1 MGEENKQIA
10 TTATQDRNDSIV
22 EIDLPQQVEMG
33 NSKGLAEDLARQIGE
48 SLNQREKMII
58 EKALNAF
65 SNEIKQA
72 LKRQSR

>member
-1 MGEENKQIA
+1 MPTLRRLSGSL
-10 TTATQDRNDSIV
+10 QDIDINLPQKV
-22 EIDLPQQVEMG
+22 EIS
-33 NSKGLAEDLARQIGE
+33 NSKGLADDLARQIGE
-48 SLNQREKMII
+48 TLTAREKQIV